1 MTKKQG
7 KHWVMIT
14 LNRCP
19 RIGFAGASQEIQWET
34 GTSDSSS
41 RPWPPWGHRCACIV
55 AALTVELTQHLK
67 ICRSS
72 MSICLILWTYLED
85 PIGYPVT
92 LWGGGARGICILRD
106 KKRPASRD
114 LSHILLPGR
123 KSVCILCLERT
134 RLSSLLTTVSS
145 SKAKTYYNTIV
156 TTAPGT
162 LFTNIYLASP
172 WCVGHWDSLVDKT
185 ETGK

>member
-14 LNRCP
+14 LNKYP

-55 AALTVELTQHLK
+55 AALTVELTRHLK
-67 ICRSS
+67 NCRSS

-92 LWGGGARGICILRD
+92 LWGGGHVVFAFWETRSDQPAETWAVFSFQAVCLYTLLRED
-106 KKRPASRD
+106 TSVFTTDHSKFLKGQN
-114 LSHILLPGR
+114 LL
-123 KSVCILCLERT
+123 
-134 RLSSLLTTVSS
+134 
-145 SKAKTYYNTIV
+145 
-156 TTAPGT
+156 
-162 LFTNIYLASP
+162 
-172 WCVGHWDSLVDKT
+172 
-185 ETGK
+185 